1 MDARLKTM
9 QHILLLHPGAMG
21 ESIGRALV
29 DQGHEVA
36 WVGEGRSP
44 ATRVRA
50 ERAKLHEVSSLAAGV
65 APADVIVSVCPPA
78 AAADVATSVGRLG
91 FRGIYLDANAV
102 SPDTARRMGSN
113 LTACGA
119 TFVDGGI
126 VGPPADQAGTTR
138 LYLSGPGS
146 RSLADLFDGSLVDVR
161 VVGRQPGAASA
172 VKMCFAAWTKGT
184 TALLLAIRALA
195 EAEGVTDNLLDEWA
209 ASIPELVERSE
220 RVARS
225 GTKGLAVCAGNGR
238 DRGNLR
244 IGRSPGRFPRCRS
257 GDLPTHGGT
266 QGFQPLPNPSAGAPS
281 PSWRAV
287 GRWSSDPRLKN
298 RRVTHLSE
306 SQRRWRSSW
315 WHSGSP
321 SLLESIPGQGNGAD
335 QSGVLTECGGHQV
348 AVQVCGG
355 RTVARQAFLQVLPHQ
370 SK

>member
-65 APADVIVSVCPPA
+65 APAEVIVSVCPPA

-102 SPDTARRMGSN
+102 FPDTARRMGSN

-195 EAEGVTDNLLDEWA
+195 DAEGVTDNLLDEWA

-220 RVARS
+220 QVARS
-225 GTKGLAVCAGNGR
+225 GLKAWRFAPEMEEIAASFESVGLPAGFHDAAAEIYR
-238 DRGNLR
+238 RM
-244 IGRSPGRFPRCRS
+244 
-257 GDLPTHGGT
+257 
-266 QGFQPLPNPSAGAPS
+266 AGLKDSSPS
-281 PSWRAV
+281 PT
-287 GRWSSDPRLKN
+287 L
-298 RRVTHLSE
+298 
-306 SQRRWRSSW
+306 Q
-315 WHSGSP
+315 
-321 SLLESIPGQGNGAD
+321 
-335 QSGVLTECGGHQV
+335 
-348 AVQVCGG
+348 
-355 RTVARQAFLQVLPHQ
+355 QVLPLLLGGP
-370 SK
+370 SAD